1 MDTGT
6 LADIPISVW
15 NFNSVHDL
23 ELCSS
28 APHFPNLLTVRE
40 SPALLLPDTP
50 RPHLNHSA
58 LASRSLSLAPCTLQ
72 CSQVLLFTRS
82 TAVSPLAQ
90 ALLLKHM
97 HFTSSSQKHNS
108 ISWWHSSNQSWSP
121 PPRTLGTP
129 KVVSAY
135 ARFKSVKLSFKSRH
149 LTPWSFLVSRCSC
162 LCLFLR
168 RSFCAFS
175 FHLPVPEMSLH
186 VVKHV
191 IQYEH
196 CIKPDSERGTLCKYV
211 LTCL

>member
-40 SPALLLPDTP
+40 SPALLLPDTS

-97 HFTSSSQKHNS
+97 HFTSSSRKHNS
-108 ISWWHSSNQSWSP
+108 ISWWHSSNHSWSP
-121 PPRTLGTP
+121 PPPPELLAHQRLYQPT
-129 KVVSAY
+129 
-135 ARFKSVKLSFKSRH
+135 
-149 LTPWSFLVSRCSC
+149 LVSNQSNLASNLDIWHSEVFLYLDVPVCVFFSVAPFVLFPSISLSLKC
-162 LCLFLR
+162 LCMLW
-168 RSFCAFS
+168 S
-175 FHLPVPEMSLH
+175 
-186 VVKHV
+186 
-191 IQYEH
+191 
-196 CIKPDSERGTLCKYV
+196 TLYN
-211 LTCL
+211 TNTA